1 MMSFLR
7 RKRKKGLFRTRR
19 FFMRMRKEA
28 EAVFSKGNRVLLFE
42 NGGDFFPAMY
52 RSVRLAEHSIQ
63 AEFYI
68 IKNDAA
74 GKAFAD
80 ALIEA
85 SLNGIKVSLI
95 YDYIGCIETPYSYF
109 RRLEGCGIRCLPFNK
124 PTFRKLHWLDF
135 RDHRKVLIIDGVTA
149 FLGGLNIGDE
159 YAGYGD
165 SPQRW
170 RDLGMRIDGP
180 AVTELRNI
188 FRHTWEK
195 EGGYSYPWLS
205 DAQLPTDDTGD
216 ADVMIVNGG
225 PHHNRSLIRS
235 AFRLA
240 MAGASDNIKIITPYF
255 IPGPRVVRS
264 LLRAAGRGVKVQIIL
279 PSISDAPLAQVAG
292 RAYLAQLLKAG
303 VEIYERQGTILHA
316 KLMIIDDCWVTI
328 GSANLDYRS
337 FFRNFELNVIIDSRE
352 FGSQADM
359 MFAVDLAK
367 SRRITFSEY
376 EKRSWMEKIL
386 ERLCDPI
393 SRFL

>member
-1 MMSFLR
+1 
-7 RKRKKGLFRTRR
+7 
-19 FFMRMRKEA
+19 MRKNT

-42 NGGDFFPAMY
+42 NGGDFFPAMF
-52 RSVRLAEHSIQ
+52 RSVRLAKRSIQ

-68 IKNDAA
+68 IKND
-74 GKAFAD
+74 GTGLAFAD

-85 SLNGIKVSLI
+85 ALRGVKVSLI
-95 YDYIGCIETPYSYF
+95 YDYIGCIDTPSSYF

-135 RDHRKVLIIDGVTA
+135 RDHRKVVAIDGETA

-170 RDLGMRIDGP
+170 RDLGIRIDGP

-188 FRHTWEK
+188 FRHTWET
-195 EGGYSYPWLS
+195 EGGYSYSGLS
-205 DAQLPTDDTGD
+205 DAEMPQDDMGD
-216 ADVMIVNGG
+216 ADVMIINGG
-225 PHHNRSLIRS
+225 PHHTRSLIRS

-255 IPGPRVVRS
+255 VPGPRVVRS
-264 LLRAAGRGVKVQIIL
+264 LLRAAARGVKVQIIL
-279 PSISDAPLAQVAG
+279 PSISDAPLVQVAG
-292 RAYLAQLLKAG
+292 RAYLAPLLKAG

-316 KLMIIDDCWVTI
+316 KLLVIDDCWVTI

-337 FFRNFELNVIIDSRE
+337 FFRNFELNVIIDSRA

-359 MFAVDLAK
+359 MFAGDLAK
-367 SRRITFSEY
+367 SRRITFSEH
-376 EKRSWMEKIL
+376 EKRSWVARIL